1 MQERK
6 TGEKVYYRTEDID
19 QTCTTNHMT
28 DLSMLWKCLR
38 PSPTH
43 HVVCIPESRAPSAFG
58 TLGLIKLKRQ
68 CEQPG
73 FSSALNGENVKN
85 IFKLIQTVLIFFL
98 VALK

>member
-1 MQERK
+1 MTRRHTHTPPTQSQHKTTKEMQERK

-73 FSSALNGENVKN
+73 FSSALMGKM
-85 IFKLIQTVLIFFL
+85 
-98 VALK
+98 